1 MIARFLSWLLGHRCA
16 LGCGERVYPANVAE
30 HYEREHAGD
39 R

>member
-1 MIARFLSWLLGHRCA
+1 MIARFVSWLLGPRCP
-16 LGCGERVYPANVAE
+16 LDCGEHVFHADVAE